1 MSKGGTLP
9 SSFYKATITLI
20 PKSDKDSIKRKKENY
35 RPIALMNID
44 TKILN
49 KILVN
54 RIQQHL
60 KRLYTIIKW
69 DLSQEFKDSSIYT
82 NQFDTQY

>member
-1 MSKGGTLP
+1 
-9 SSFYKATITLI
+9 
-20 PKSDKDSIKRKKENY
+20 
-35 RPIALMNID
+35 MNID

-54 RIQQHL
+54 RIQQPL
-60 KRLYTIIKW
+60 KHLYTIIKW

-82 NQFDTQY
+82 DQFDTQY

>member
-1 MSKGGTLP
+1 
-9 SSFYKATITLI
+9 
-20 PKSDKDSIKRKKENY
+20 
-35 RPIALMNID
+35 MNID

-60 KRLYTIIKW
+60 ERLYTIIKW

-82 NQFDTQY
+82 NQFDIQY